1 MTAAA
6 VIGNELRF
14 KYLSTTSSPNAY
26 TTLDATIDF
35 GEFGESKPQLDITN
49 QISTGREY
57 RGGLSDGLEIPLTM
71 NFHGSTTNVTSFN
84 TMFSAY
90 TNNTTVAFQ
99 ISVLNAS
106 PQFGFRFN
114 GVVLGWTVTGP
125 VGEKSVA
132 TFRIKISGSVTKG
145 AYA

>member
-14 KYLSTTSSPNAY
+14 KYLNTAVSPNAY
-26 TTLDATIDF
+26 TTLNAVIDF
-35 GEFGESKPQLDITN
+35 GDFGEEKPLLDITN
-49 QISTGREY
+49 QTSTAREY
-57 RGGLSDGLEIPLTM
+57 RNGLADGVEIPLTM
-71 NFHGSTTNVTSFN
+71 NFHGSAQNAADFTTMYN
-84 TMFSAY
+84 AY
-90 TNNTTVAFQ
+90 LNDTLMSFQ

-114 GVVLGWTVTGP
+114 GTVRSWRVTGP

-132 TFRIKISGSVTKG
+132 SFSIKISGAVTKG

>member
-14 KYLSTTSSPNAY
+14 KYLKTTVSPNAY
-26 TTLDATIDF
+26 TTLDAVIDF
-35 GEFGESKPQLDITN
+35 GEFGESKPQIDITA
-49 QISTGREY
+49 QTSTGREY

-71 NFHGSTTNVTSFN
+71 NFHGNTANVTSFN
-84 TMFSAY
+84 AMFDAY
-90 TNNTTVAFQ
+90 TNNTLVAFQ

-114 GVVLGWTVTGP
+114 GTVLGWTVTGP
-125 VGEKSVA
+125 VGEKSTA
-132 TFRIKISGSVTKG
+132 TFRIKISGSVSKG